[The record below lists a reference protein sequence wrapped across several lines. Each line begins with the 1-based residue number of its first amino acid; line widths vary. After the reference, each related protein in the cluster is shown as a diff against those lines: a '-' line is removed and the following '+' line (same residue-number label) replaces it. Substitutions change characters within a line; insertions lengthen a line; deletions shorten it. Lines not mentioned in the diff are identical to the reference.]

1 MAVKRETSNTPKV
14 KKEPRESKNRG
25 VPGGLKLFGRTL
37 SNQVQ
42 LSFGMLIV
50 LSLVSLSVII
60 VLALMISSIAN
71 RMEVERIPFAQ
82 EMVRIDETF
91 DVLSKNITDY
101 GLGVSSGYFQAEST
115 YETLHYAMSRA
126 LEITTNKGFQSSLNI
141 TLKNLEKLHELL
153 ASVDLDSPDAG
164 AVQFAE
170 MDALFVEMKA
180 DVLPIVEMAWTT
192 LQDDSDET
200 VKHARWLR
208 ISSMGMAILIL
219 IVGIIA
225 SIWINKA
232 LAFVSKQVN
241 SSNEQIRKRA
251 FDAAASSE
259 KVASS
264 ADQISHA
271 MKEISSSVEQ
281 VTVGSSQSASA
292 TQEISNMMSR
302 IHQMVQQ
309 IAAGADRT
317 LREFSIFSE
326 NVAKTEEVAIRGQ
339 AMAEATDAAIKS
351 AFESEKGAS
360 AGLQRLNEEVLR
372 INEILTFIKNIS
384 TQTELLALNASIEA
398 ARAKEHGRGFAVVAE
413 EIKKLSNQS
422 SQSTQQI
429 SEIIDH
435 INQVHEQIV
444 AEFGQNLASSQVV
457 VQQASSLKDGFI
469 EFANGL
475 KKLKVNMVQLVEI
488 AKGQYDTT
496 KDSSLLADRVLASTE
511 EIAAQVEQVSAA
523 MEELSATVEEV
534 LAASEE
540 MRANAMTQSESAT
553 ELNSITDSVAEELKR
568 LV

>member
-200 VKHARWLR
+200 VKYARWLR

-241 SSNEQIRKRA
+241 SSN
-251 FDAAASSE
+251 
-259 KVASS
+259 
-264 ADQISHA
+264 
-271 MKEISSSVEQ
+271 
-281 VTVGSSQSASA
+281 
-292 TQEISNMMSR
+292 
-302 IHQMVQQ
+302 
-309 IAAGADRT
+309 
-317 LREFSIFSE
+317 
-326 NVAKTEEVAIRGQ
+326 
-339 AMAEATDAAIKS
+339 
-351 AFESEKGAS
+351 
-360 AGLQRLNEEVLR
+360 
-372 INEILTFIKNIS
+372 
-384 TQTELLALNASIEA
+384 
-398 ARAKEHGRGFAVVAE
+398 
-413 EIKKLSNQS
+413 
-422 SQSTQQI
+422 
-429 SEIIDH
+429 
-435 INQVHEQIV
+435 
-444 AEFGQNLASSQVV
+444 
-457 VQQASSLKDGFI
+457 
-469 EFANGL
+469 
-475 KKLKVNMVQLVEI
+475 
-488 AKGQYDTT
+488 
-496 KDSSLLADRVLASTE
+496 
-511 EIAAQVEQVSAA
+511 
-523 MEELSATVEEV
+523 
-534 LAASEE
+534 
-540 MRANAMTQSESAT
+540 
-553 ELNSITDSVAEELKR
+553 
-568 LV
+568 

>member
-1 MAVKRETSNTPKV
+1 MATERKPNTSKAPKAIM
-14 KKEPRESKNRG
+14 EPKDRG
-25 VPGGLKLFGRTL
+25 VPGGLRLLGRTL
-37 SNQVQ
+37 SNQVRI
-42 LSFGMLIV
+42 SFGMLII

-60 VLALMISSIAN
+60 VLGLMISALAN
-71 RMEVERIPFAQ
+71 TMEVERIPFAQ
-82 EMVRIDETF
+82 EMVRIDESF
-91 DVLSKNITDY
+91 DALNDDIADY
-101 GLGVSSGYFQAEST
+101 GLGVSSGYFQAETT
-115 YETLHYAMSRA
+115 YQTLHYALTRA
-126 LEITTNKGFQSSLNI
+126 LDITTNQGFRSSLNI
-141 TLKNLEKLHELL
+141 TLGNLEQLHELL
-153 ASVDLDSPDAG
+153 ATVDLNSPDAG
-164 AVQFAE
+164 ALQFAE
-170 MDALFVEMKA
+170 MDAMFVEMTA
-180 DVLPIVEMAWTT
+180 DILPIAEMAWTT
-192 LQDDSDET
+192 LQDDSKTT
-200 VKHARWLR
+200 VQYTRWLR
-208 ISSMGMAILIL
+208 YSSLGLAALVL
-219 IVGIIA
+219 IVGVFA
-225 SIWINKA
+225 SIWTGRA

-259 KVASS
+259 EVASS
-264 ADQISHA
+264 ADQITHA
-271 MKEISSSVEQ
+271 MEEISSSVEQ

-309 IAAGADRT
+309 IASGADRT
-317 LREFSIFSE
+317 LREFSVFSE

-339 AMAEATDAAIKS
+339 AMAEATDIAIKS

-398 ARAKEHGRGFAVVAE
+398 ARAKEHGRGFAVVAD

-457 VQQASSLKDGFI
+457 VQQASSLNDGFI

-475 KKLKVNMVQLVEI
+475 RRLKTNMIQLVEI

-496 KDSSLLADRVLASTE
+496 KDSTLLADRVLASTE
-511 EIAAQVEQVSAA
+511 QIAAQVEQVSAA
-523 MEELSATVEEV
+523 MEELSATVQEV

-540 MRANAMTQSESAT
+540 MRTNAVTQVESAT
-553 ELNSITDSVAEELKR
+553 ELNTITDSVAEELKR